1 MKAIICDRCKN
12 VFTESV
18 SIEVVIDIG
27 IGMSKRRFDLCRE
40 CQRWL
45 YKELDVKAE
54 REVKE

>member
-45 YKELDVKAE
+45 YKELDVREE